1 MSSSLGTGTFSEAA
15 RGGEKSLR
23 PRRWPSRA
31 RLAYLTDV
39 TAHLTRRELS
49 LRYRGSLLGWLWA
62 LTPALLQLLV
72 TQFLFTRV
80 IPLGVDNY
88 PVFLLVGILAWTQF
102 SGGLRMGT
110 SALEGARHLVLKPGF
125 PTVLL
130 PLVSVLVELVNYLI
144 ALPIVFVA
152 LAVTTGIPAE
162 SLFLPV
168 LIVIQVVLVA
178 GVVLFTAPLQLF
190 FKDIRQI
197 VALVVTL
204 GFWLTPIFYTQR
216 QVPEAFQPLY
226 QANPMAY
233 LIEAQRAIL
242 LEGTWPSF
250 SAIGWVALASVLILI
265 GGYALFMAMRQ
276 TLPEQL

>member
-1 MSSSLGTGTFSEAA
+1 MSSGTISGAA
-15 RGGEKSLR
+15 RGGEQSLS

-31 RLAYLTDV
+31 RIAYLTDV

-80 IPLGVDNY
+80 IPLDVSNY
-88 PVFLLVGILAWTQF
+88 PVFLLVGILAWNQF

-130 PLVSVLVELVNYLI
+130 PLVSVLVELVNYVI

-178 GVVLFTAPLQLF
+178 GLVLFTAPLQLF

-204 GFWLTPIFYTQR
+204 GFWLTPIFYKQR

-226 QANPMAY
+226 KANPMAH

-242 LEGTWPSF
+242 LDGTWPPF
-250 SAIGWVALASVLILI
+250 AAVAWVGLASVLIFV
-265 GGYALFMAMRQ
+265 GGYVLYMAMRQ